1 MAASLSNLGGAMR
14 TLLID
19 NHDSFTYNLFQYLA
33 ASNGA
38 APVVVRNDEM
48 DWHEVCQLGFDN
60 IVISPGPGRPQQPA
74 DLGLSADAL
83 ARAEV
88 PILGVCLGH
97 QAMGHACGATVDL
110 AMRPMHGRVDRI
122 SHCGRGLFQGIPDR
136 FEAVRYHSLA
146 VTQLPSSLEALAWA
160 PDGTLM
166 ALRHVRKPWWGVQF
180 HPESICTEHGARL
193 LRNFRELTLDWQQG
207 RVRRNTWGSFVTIPE
222 TNGPPEPA
230 WAVHAR
236 CLDFFVEPA
245 RVYQALFASQR
256 PAFWLDSSQNGPGIA
271 RFSFMGDGSGPL
283 SEYLS
288 YDSEA
293 GALHIQRPDG
303 EETVAQSVF
312 DYLGVRLADEPAQV
326 HAPLPFD
333 FVGGFVGYLGYELKQ
348 ELDGEAVHDATGPD
362 AAWLF
367 VDRFLAFDHAQAQ
380 MWLVW
385 LTPEGGQ
392 DPHQGWVDSIADYLQ
407 AEASA
412 APAPIPSCRAQAASE
427 VRRMQWLTP
436 LGSYRTLIERCQH
449 EIRMG
454 ESYEV
459 CLTNQL
465 LGMGRVNAL
474 ELYHT
479 LRLRNAAPYAAY
491 LALPEL
497 SVLSAS
503 PELFLA
509 ILPDRTI
516 ESKPIKGTAPRG
528 RTPEEDEQLAHTL
541 QSDEKTR
548 SENLMIVDL
557 LRNDLNRS
565 CEVGSVHVPVLF
577 GIERFASVYQMVS
590 TVRGRLRPDLSAIDA
605 VRAAFPGGSMTGAPK
620 KRTMRIIDALEGAPR
635 GVYSGS
641 LGYLSLNGAARLNI
655 VIRTL
660 VVQDD
665 RVSIGAGGAIV
676 ALSDPDAE
684 IEEIV
689 LKARALWDT
698 LKACGAAL
706 DDRDL
711 EWPQPTAP
719 TGPEDAERPGE
730 A

>member
-1 MAASLSNLGGAMR
+1 MR

-33 ASNGA
+33 ASNGV
-38 APVVVRNDEM
+38 APTVVRNDEM
-48 DWHEVCQLGFDN
+48 DWSDAARLGFDN

-83 ARAEV
+83 AQAEV

-146 VTQLPSSLEALAWA
+146 VTQLPGSLEALAWA

-166 ALRHVRKPWWGVQF
+166 ALRHLRKPWWGVQF

-193 LRNFRELTLDWQQG
+193 LRNFRELTLEWQQS
-207 RVRRNTWGSFVTIPE
+207 RIRRNTWGSFVTLDE
-222 TNGPPEPA
+222 ATDPPPPA
-230 WAVHAR
+230 WEVQAR
-236 CLDFFVEPA
+236 CLDYFVDPA
-245 RVYQALFASQR
+245 RVYQALFATRR

-271 RFSFMGDGSGPL
+271 RFSFMGDGSGPQ

-288 YDSEA
+288 YDSTA
-293 GALHIQRPDG
+293 HALRIQHADG
-303 EETVAQSVF
+303 EQVLTQSIF
-312 DYLGVRLADEPAQV
+312 DYLGTRLANEPALV

-348 ELDGEAVHDATGPD
+348 ELEGEAAHAAPGPD

-367 VDRFLAFDHAQAQ
+367 VDRFLAFDHAEGQ
-380 MWLVW
+380 MWIVW
-385 LTPEGGQ
+385 LTPHGAADGQ
-392 DPHQGWVDSIADYLQ
+392 LGWVEAMASYLQ
-407 AEASA
+407 AEAGA
-412 APAPIPSCRAQAASE
+412 AEPPVPPSRGAAASLLQ
-427 VRRMQWLTP
+427 RMRWHTP
-436 LGSYRTLIERCQH
+436 LTEYRRLIERCQH

-454 ESYEV
+454 ESYEI

-465 LGMGRVNAL
+465 VGAGRVEAL
-474 ELYHT
+474 ELYHA
-479 LRLRNAAPYAAY
+479 LRTRNAAPYAAY

-497 SVLSAS
+497 AVLSAS

-509 ILPDRTI
+509 ILPDRTV

-528 RTPEEDEQLAHTL
+528 RTPEEDEQIAQALHA
-541 QSDEKTR
+541 DEKTR

-577 GIERFASVYQMVS
+577 GIERFATVHQMVS
-590 TVRGRLRPDLSAIDA
+590 TVRGTLRSDLTAVDAIKT
-605 VRAAFPGGSMTGAPK
+605 AFPGGSMTGAPK
-620 KRTMRIIDALEGAPR
+620 KRTMRIIDTLEGAPR

-665 RVSIGAGGAIV
+665 MLSIGAGGAIV

-684 IEEIV
+684 VAEIV

-698 LKACGAAL
+698 LKACGAPL
-706 DDRDL
+706 DDADL
-711 EWPQPTAP
+711 Q
-719 TGPEDAERPGE
+719 GRQRPDPSTPDGHEPAGE

>member
-1 MAASLSNLGGAMR
+1 MR

-33 ASNGA
+33 ASNGVP
-38 APVVVRNDEM
+38 PVVVRNDEM
-48 DWHEVCQLGFDN
+48 DWAEASHLGFDN

-74 DLGLSADAL
+74 DLGLSAQAL
-83 ARAEV
+83 AQADV

-110 AMRPMHGRVDRI
+110 AMRPMHGRIDRI

-180 HPESICTEHGARL
+180 HPESVCTEHGARL
-193 LRNFRELTLDWQQG
+193 LRNFRELTLEWQQS
-207 RVRRNTWGSFVTIPE
+207 RVRRSTWGSFITMPE
-222 TNGPPEPA
+222 AAEPPAPA
-230 WAVHAR
+230 WDVRAR
-236 CLDFFVEPA
+236 CLDFFVDPA

-271 RFSFMGDGSGPL
+271 RFSFMGDGSGPQ

-288 YDSEA
+288 YDSES
-293 GALHIQRPDG
+293 GALHVQHADC
-303 EETVAQSVF
+303 EETLPQSVF
-312 DYLGVRLADEPAQV
+312 DYLGLRLANEPAQL

-333 FVGGFVGYLGYELKQ
+333 FVGGFVGYFGYELKQ
-348 ELDGEAVHDATGPD
+348 ELDGDGVHEAPGPD

-367 VDRFLAFDHAQAQ
+367 VDRFLAFDHAEGQV
-380 MWLVW
+380 WIVW
-385 LTPEGGQ
+385 LTPQGGQ
-392 DPHQGWVDSIADYLQ
+392 DLHQGWVESIAAYLQ
-407 AEASA
+407 AEAEAMPPPPPES
-412 APAPIPSCRAQAASE
+412 RTQAASQ
-427 VRRMQWLTP
+427 VQRMRWHTP
-436 LGSYRTLIERCQH
+436 LPTYRTLIERCQQ

-454 ESYEV
+454 ESYEL

-465 LGMGRVNAL
+465 VGVGRVDAMA
-474 ELYHT
+474 LYHM
-479 LRLRNAAPYAAY
+479 LRSRNAAPYAAY

-509 ILPDRTI
+509 ILPDRTV

-528 RTPEEDEQLAHTL
+528 NTPEEDERIAQDLL
-541 QSDEKTR
+541 SDEKTR

-577 GIERFASVYQMVS
+577 GIERFATVTQMVS
-590 TVRGRLRPDLSAIDA
+590 TVRGRLRSDLTAVDA
-605 VRAAFPGGSMTGAPK
+605 VQAAFPGGSMTGAPK
-620 KRTMRIIDALEGAPR
+620 RRTMRIIDALEGAPR

-665 RVSIGAGGAIV
+665 MLSIGAGGAIV

-684 IEEIV
+684 VNEIV

-706 DDRDL
+706 DDADL
-711 EWPQPTAP
+711 QGIAP
-719 TGPEDAERPGE
+719 AAPPVSPGDGQARE
-730 A
+730 N